1 MEGKEKNCELTIFYL
16 IKIFLRNKNTFADE
30 EEQEKPIIRRPVQWS
45 PLKEILQAEGQW
57 YQIEIVPIQRIDNH

>member
-30 EEQEKPIIRRPVQWS
+30 EE
-45 PLKEILQAEGQW
+45 
-57 YQIEIVPIQRIDNH
+57 